1 MQIFVFRLFLVPF
14 LMPYITSLHVFYRI
28 LKRSLECV
36 GTRFFSILK
45 WIFQNGHFKMSKT
58 VFSKKELETNVI
70 QKKKMRFKFLI
81 IAP

>member
-1 MQIFVFRLFLVPF
+1 MQIFVFRPFLVPF
-14 LMPYITSLHVFYRI
+14 LMPYISSLHVFYRI
-28 LKRSLECV
+28 SKRSLECV

-58 VFSKKELETNVI
+58 VFSKKELEKNVI
-70 QKKKMRFKFLI
+70 QKKKLKIYFLI